1 MTTID
6 GRQVIPAA
14 DLPRRLAG
22 VDDVLVGAT
31 PGRKLAVFPVGE
43 LPLPKSAKADIDALK
58 AGQSGGVIAEST
70 WQRLITELPGTAAA
84 IGTGAD
90 ISPETDSGS
99 HVDPI
104 KPGGQI
110 VPNAGRYVKRTAD
123 PDGWEWLSANV
134 LASKASKAEV
144 EAIAGRFVSTV
155 PGGYLEIDQDPEA
168 NVAFAV
174 HADGTREFLRTKVG
188 GMTVVMVDSST
199 AAVDGRIDWHG
210 NYQEWAQGLAGY
222 LENALL
228 VEIDSVGRVG
238 RILWADG
245 SQWPSGTPEP
255 TQFVLVDQTSLP
267 NGAQGENASG
277 GWTCTGLD
285 VISTGKWLGCRLVG
299 NDGRAYEGSSGGQ
312 TAPFLCSIV
321 CTSPDM
327 RRILWELPCNTA
339 AFPGIQ
345 SIQGVAWDT
354 SDDTIWFADKTNKII
369 RHITLAGVKLLD
381 EIVVS
386 HTLNGIAYRPDLDAI
401 YTPDEGTS
409 TIRLVSCADGSV
421 LRTQTGI
428 HPQAD
433 QLHYEQGRNRLWATV
448 GANGVDGQALVYD
461 ADTMALLETHTLK
474 GSQSI
479 EGIWYDPDAKAL
491 LTVND
496 GGFHLSANPPLA
508 LACKYN
514 YL

>member
-1 MTTID
+1 MAEKELSQYQDIA
-6 GRQVIPAA
+6 VI
-14 DLPRRLAG
+14 
-22 VDDVLVGAT
+22 GAET
-31 PGRKLAVFPVGE
+31 KLAVLEGGMNAQAPSTALGAFVDEQIDASG
-43 LPLPKSAKADIDALK
+43 LPTEVDALK
-58 AGQSGGVIAEST
+58 AGQST
-70 WQRLITELPGTAAA
+70 NA
-84 IGTGAD
+84 IYADTLLDLQAVVGSYEGQGAFVLNGDDAGQYRWTGAEWAFLRAD
-90 ISPETDSGS
+90 MLTQKADKQDVAE
-99 HVDPI
+99 V
-104 KPGGQI
+104 
-110 VPNAGRYVKRTAD
+110 AGR
-123 PDGWEWLSANV
+123 L
-134 LASKASKAEV
+134 
-144 EAIAGRFVSTV
+144 VSTIQGAYV
-155 PGGYLEIDQDPEA
+155 EIDNDP
-168 NVAFAV
+168 NGHVAFAV

-188 GMTVVMVDSST
+188 GMTVAMVDSST

-222 LENALL
+222 LANALL

-267 NGAQGENASG
+267 NGAQGENPSG

-327 RRILWELPCNTA
+327 RRILWELPCNTT

-369 RHITLAGVKLLD
+369 RHISLAGVKLLD

-409 TIRLVSCADGSV
+409 TIRLVSCADDSV

-479 EGIWYDPDAKAL
+479 EGIWYDPAAKAL

>member
-1 MTTID
+1 MTTFNTGNPVPSTAVKDLYDNAENLDAGINGSARTWVD
-6 GRQVIPAA
+6 RRGETRRSWNGIEADFDEFLANGSTIEFPTWAAASAAAGAGSIPLNRQVAVIGDTGSHTDPVSGQEV
-14 DLPRRLAG
+14 PNSGRYIMVEAG
-22 VDDVLVGAT
+22 LQWVSEDVLT
-31 PGRKLAVFPVGE
+31 Q
-43 LPLPKSAKADIDALK
+43 KADK
-58 AGQSGGVIAEST
+58 QEVAE
-70 WQRLITELPGTAAA
+70 
-84 IGTGAD
+84 
-90 ISPETDSGS
+90 
-99 HVDPI
+99 V
-104 KPGGQI
+104 
-110 VPNAGRYVKRTAD
+110 AGR
-123 PDGWEWLSANV
+123 L
-134 LASKASKAEV
+134 
-144 EAIAGRFVSTV
+144 VSTIT
-155 PGGYLEIDQDPEA
+155 GEYIEIDSDMA
-168 NVAFAV
+168 GNVAFAV

-188 GMTVVMVDSST
+188 GMTVAMVDSTT

-222 LENALL
+222 LANALL

-327 RRILWELPCNTA
+327 RRILWEIPCNTA

-369 RHITLAGVKLLD
+369 RHISLAGVKLLD

>member
-1 MTTID
+1 MAEKELSQYQDI
-6 GRQVIPAA
+6 
-14 DLPRRLAG
+14 
-22 VDDVLVGAT
+22 GAISSAT
-31 PGRKLAVFPVGE
+31 KLAVMEGGRNAQAPASVLASFVETQLDASGIP
-43 LPLPKSAKADIDALK
+43 ADVEALK
-58 AGQSGGVIAEST
+58 AGQQTSAIYADTLADLQALVGTYEGQGAFVTNGEGAGQYRWDGAAWQFLRADVLTQKADKQEVAE
-70 WQRLITELPGTAAA
+70 
-84 IGTGAD
+84 
-90 ISPETDSGS
+90 
-99 HVDPI
+99 V
-104 KPGGQI
+104 
-110 VPNAGRYVKRTAD
+110 AGR
-123 PDGWEWLSANV
+123 L
-134 LASKASKAEV
+134 
-144 EAIAGRFVSTV
+144 VSTIT
-155 PGGYLEIDQDPEA
+155 GEYIEIDSDMA
-168 NVAFAV
+168 GNVAFAV

-188 GMTVVMVDSST
+188 GMTVAMVDSST

-327 RRILWELPCNTA
+327 RRILWEIPCNTA

-479 EGIWYDPDAKAL
+479 EGIWYDPDAKSL